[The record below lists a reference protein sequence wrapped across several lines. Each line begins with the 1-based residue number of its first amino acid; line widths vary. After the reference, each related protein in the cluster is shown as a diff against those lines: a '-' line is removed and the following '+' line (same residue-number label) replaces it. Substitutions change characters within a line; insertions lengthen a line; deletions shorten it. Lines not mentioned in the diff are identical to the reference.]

1 MAKNN
6 HETKV
11 TFKVFN
17 EEFNKAMSEMDNSA
31 RKMRKEL
38 KLEQEELR
46 LTGTESQKLESKIKG
61 LQQQY
66 DIARQKTQATAEQ
79 LAKAKQYFGEN
90 SNEANKL
97 ENKLL
102 DLKIS
107 EEKLSNSIQQAK
119 NDLNKQSKEM
129 QGSVKDAKDLGQALN
144 DAGEKAKDVGGKMT
158 AGVSV
163 PLAGIGLAAGKTA
176 VDIDGAVRLMISSL
190 GATGDEAEQ
199 LESDLRAVWTDGF
212 GENPEEAARAMSMVK
227 QNIKGI
233 NEGQP
238 IQEVTKDVLAL
249 AKVTD
254 SDLSE
259 VTRGVNQLMHNFGI
273 TADEAMD
280 LFAKGQAE
288 GLNYSQEMFDNI
300 SEYAPL
306 FKQMGF
312 SAEEYFSILANGS
325 QNGAYNLDY
334 INDIMKEFDIRMR
347 DGSKTT
353 SEAFDQMSKSTQS
366 LFTDFKNGK
375 VTSKELFN
383 AVIPELQKMDD
394 QVQANQIGVA
404 LFGTKFED
412 MGAKTVYSL
421 DNTNKSLANT
431 KGAMDELRKTQEES
445 FGTKLQNTIRSIGQ
459 ALEPIGTILLDMLTS
474 VTPHLVNFA
483 NWFKNLSP
491 SIQKIIVDIG
501 GLTAILG
508 PLLAGFGFVVQG
520 IMPFIAGFTKLWGV
534 LSKLGP
540 IFKVVRTA
548 MMALSGPIGII
559 STLVVALAILII
571 KNWDSIKSATSKVWN
586 GIKSLLSKVWDS
598 IKSTVSTATTAIKN
612 TVSKVWNSVK
622 STSSTIW
629 NGIKTVISTVWGGIK
644 SVVSNSINSVKSV
657 VSTVWNSI
665 KSTTSTVWNGIK
677 GVINTVWGGI
687 KTAVSTPINWV
698 KSKVSGVWSSI
709 KTNTSSVWNGIKSA
723 MISPIENARD
733 KIKGI
738 VDRIKS
744 FFSGL
749 KLSLPKIKL
758 PHLSITGGFSI
769 MPPRVPKFSIEWYRK
784 GGIFDEASVIGI
796 GEAGKEA
803 ALPLVGKEMN
813 PFADAV
819 ANRMLSTLPQMTQ
832 NKMASEVT
840 NHNNVTIYANVR
852 NDRDIDKLAEK
863 IDGTLNTLGD
873 RRKAAWGG
881 AN

>member
-17 EEFNKAMSEMDNSA
+17 EEFNKAMSEMDNSS

-38 KLEQEELR
+38 KLEQEELK

-79 LAKAKQYFGEN
+79 LAKAKKYFGEN

-107 EEKLSNSIQQAK
+107 QEKLGNSLQQAK
-119 NDLNKQSKEM
+119 TELSKQGQQFQDVAKDADKAKKSVGELGDEFENVAGALVAGGGIAGAIDQALDVSDLKTKIDISFEVPEESKKTIKDAVRGIQAYGLDAEAALEGVRRQWALNKNASDSANKEIVKGAAVISKAYDGIDFIELI
-129 QGSVKDAKDLGQALN
+129 QENNEVAAALKISNKEALGLIN
-144 DAGEKAKDVGGKMT
+144 SLLKAGF
-158 AGVSV
+158 
-163 PLAGIGLAAGKTA
+163 PP
-176 VDIDGAVRLMISSL
+176 
-190 GATGDEAEQ
+190 EQ
-199 LESDLRAVWTDGF
+199 LDT
-212 GENPEEAARAMSMVK
+212 
-227 QNIKGI
+227 
-233 NEGQP
+233 
-238 IQEVTKDVLAL
+238 
-249 AKVTD
+249 
-254 SDLSE
+254 
-259 VTRGVNQLMHNFGI
+259 
-273 TADEAMD
+273 
-280 LFAKGQAE
+280 
-288 GLNYSQEMFDNI
+288 I
-300 SEYAPL
+300 SEYGQ
-306 FKQMGF
+306 QMKDIGF
-312 SAEEYFSILANGS
+312 TSAEIQAIFEAGINTKTW
-325 QNGAYNLDY
+325 NIDNL
-334 INDIMKEFDIRMR
+334 NDGVKEARIQMATFGLEVPKALKPLITDTGISVGKFQKWGEAVAGGGEK
-347 DGSKTT
+347 GSKAM
-353 SEAFDQMSKSTQS
+353 SEVASWLDGIKDKTV
-366 LFTDFKNGK
+366 KNEIATK
-375 VTSKELFN
+375 V
-383 AVIPELQKMDD
+383 
-394 QVQANQIGVA
+394 
-404 LFGTKFED
+404 FGTKWED
-412 MGAKTVYSL
+412 QGQNMIAVFKGLGDVSDKTKQNVQGL
-421 DNTNKSLANT
+421 TDATTKMDANPAVQM
-431 KGAMDELRKTQEES
+431 KQAMADLKT
-445 FGTKLQNTIRSIGQ
+445 
-459 ALEPIGTILLDMLTS
+459 ALEPTLTIIAGVVS
-474 VTPHLVNFA
+474 NIA
-483 NWFKNLSP
+483 QWASKNP
-491 SIQKIIVDIG
+491 T
-501 GLTAILG
+501 LTAAIIAIVSAVGILSG
-508 PLLAGFGFVVQG
+508 AILALTPIITPL
-520 IMPFIAGFTKLWGV
+520 ITGFTKLWEM

-540 IFKVVRTA
+540 IIKIVRGA
-548 MMALSGPIGII
+548 MMALTGPIGII
-559 STLVVALAILII
+559 SAIVVALAILII
-571 KNWDSIKSATSKVWN
+571 KNWDSIKKATSKVWN
-586 GIKSLLSKVWDS
+586 GIKST
-598 IKSTVSTATTAIKN
+598 ISTVVNAIKN
-612 TVSKVWNSVK
+612 IVSKVWNSIK
-622 STSSTIW
+622 STTSTVW

-644 SVVSNSINSVKSV
+644 SVTSNSINSVKSL

-819 ANRMLSTLPQMTQ
+819 ANRMLSTLPQMAES
-832 NKMASEVT
+832 KMASEVT
-840 NHNNVTIYANVR
+840 NHNSVTIYANVR

-863 IDGTLNTLGD
+863 IDGSLNTLGN
-873 RRKAAWGG
+873 RRNAAWGG
-881 AN
+881 A